1 MDQTK
6 LSYMTTVWRML
17 GEWKENGSDKE
28 QLKHL
33 GKVQKSPEA

>member
-6 LSYMTTVWRML
+6 LSYMTIAWRML

-28 QLKHL
+28 QF
-33 GKVQKSPEA
+33 